1 VGPRKPS
8 QQEAPALRPSQP
20 ADSPALLAIAE
31 GTGVFKP
38 IEIQALQEVLS
49 DYHAHERANGHRC
62 ATAWCEGTP
71 IGFVYWAP
79 APMTDRTWHLYWIA
93 VRRDLQSRGS
103 GARLL
108 AFCEA
113 EVLAAGGRLLLIDT
127 SSLSSYAPT
136 RRFYAK
142 HGYEPPAVIRD
153 FYADGDDLLVFRK
166 RLR

>member
-1 VGPRKPS
+1 MCPTEKHRT
-8 QQEAPALRPSQP
+8 EAEELRPSQP
-20 ADSPALLAIAE
+20 ADSRALIAIAE

-38 IEIQALQEVLS
+38 IEIQALEEVLS
-49 DYHAHERANGHRC
+49 DYHGHEQANGHRC
-62 ATAWCEGTP
+62 ATAWRGEEP

-79 APMTDRTWHLYWIA
+79 ASMTDRTWYLWWIA
-93 VRRDLQSRGS
+93 VRTDLHGRGS

-113 EVLAAGGRLLLIDT
+113 EIRAAGGRLLLIET
-127 SSLSSYAPT
+127 SSLPVYEPT

-142 HGYEPPAVIRD
+142 HGYQPPVVIRD

-166 RLR
+166 RLG